1 MAIKRT
7 MKRTQEENKWQIG
20 EAFEE
25 FIAEKEGTNK
35 SPSTIRNY
43 RQSYQFFIEFL
54 ELEPTDTL
62 DVIEPGMFYK
72 WSGNLA
78 LEGVKITSI
87 NHYIRDV
94 RAFLY
99 WCMEEPREYMKHFK
113 IKEVSGQEEVIKF
126 YTDEELELLLEKPD
140 KKAQYAEWRTY
151 TIVNWV
157 LATGNRASTIVN
169 VRVGDIDFKR
179 KEITLAHTK
188 NKKAQILPLSSSLE
202 SVLKEYMRLFSID
215 GKDNK
220 NPWLFSRIDEEQ
232 LTTNALRLAFG
243 RYCKERGVNHT
254 NIHGLRH
261 SFARSWIKNNGSMYD
276 LQMILGHS
284 TLEMTRRYIKLFS
297 EDIKTDFEKFNPL
310 DNIKRKTRRTQT
322 IRKNEY

>member
-1 MAIKRT
+1 
-7 MKRTQEENKWQIG
+7 MKRSQEESKWAIG

-25 FIAEKEGTNK
+25 FIAEKEGTGK

-43 RQSYQFFIEFL
+43 RQSYQFFIDFL
-54 ELEPTDTL
+54 DLEPSDTL
-62 DVIEPGMFYK
+62 DMIEPGMFYK

-78 LEGVKITSI
+78 LEGVKHTSI

-99 WCMEEPREYMKHFK
+99 WCMDEPREYMKRFK

-126 YTDEELELLLEKPD
+126 FTDEELELLLEKPD
-140 KKAQYAEWRTY
+140 KRAQYAEWRTY

-169 VRVGDIDFKR
+169 VRIGDIDFKK

-202 SVLKEYMRLFSID
+202 TVLKEYMRLFSID

-220 NPWLFSRIDEEQ
+220 NPWLFSRVDEEQ

-243 RYCKERGVNHT
+243 RYCKERGVERT